1 MSKITDALAK
11 LDPANDNHWTSD
23 GLPRIDTVRML
34 AADQTLSRE
43 LITAEAPNFSRT
55 SVAKA
60 PETPPVVVPPVAV
73 PPVPPMTPAE
83 VAASVSAALTSVQE
97 GAGATTDSDSATM
110 DSIDTPHVEQV
121 GENAALSE
129 ADYDLLIEQAQKNLQ
144 DTINI
149 RNAAQADVNIAQN
162 ELDDIINEK
171 HAAAP
176 GTSTAM
182 AIQGYLASQQESL
195 TERGR
200 RARVLQESGVTLR
213 DIQALIPQASP
224 LDQALASK
232 KR

>member
-55 SVAKA
+55 SVGKA
-60 PETPPVVVPPVAV
+60 PETPPVVV

-110 DSIDTPHVEQV
+110 DSIAMPSVEQV

-149 RNAAQADVNIAQN
+149 RNAAQADVNVAQN

-224 LDQALASK
+224 LDQAIASRK
-232 KR
+232 K

>member
-60 PETPPVVVPPVAV
+60 PETPPVVVPPV
-73 PPVPPMTPAE
+73 PPMTPAE

-97 GAGATTDSDSATM
+97 GAGATTDSDSSTM
-110 DSIDTPHVEQV
+110 DSIDTPNVEQV

-149 RNAAQADVNIAQN
+149 RNAAQADVNVAQN

-171 HAAAP
+171 HAASP
-176 GTSTAM
+176 STSTAM
-182 AIQGYLASQQESL
+182 AIQGYLASQKESL

-224 LDQALASK
+224 LDQAIASRK
-232 KR
+232 K

>member
-60 PETPPVVVPPVAV
+60 PDTPPVVPPVV

-97 GAGATTDSDSATM
+97 GAGATTETESDSAGMPSVET
-110 DSIDTPHVEQV
+110 EQV
-121 GENAALSE
+121 GEDASFSE
-129 ADYDLLIEQAQKNLQ
+129 ADYDLMIEQAQKNLQ

-149 RNAAQADVNIAQN
+149 RNAAQAVVNVAQN

-224 LDQALASK
+224 LDQALTSK